1 MKSYIL
7 KRILQNNTKIIATL
21 GPASCS
27 KKAIYG
33 LIKEG
38 VDIFRLNFSH
48 GTYNS
53 YIDYIKNIREINKKY
68 GINIPILQDLQ
79 GPKIRVDNLED
90 DSILLKKNQILKILP
105 KKITGNQEQISIS
118 YKNLYKFV
126 RLKEKILLDDGKI
139 ELKVMNIKNRIISV
153 KVMNS
158 GILKPRKGVNFPNTA
173 LPAPCLTQKDKKD
186 IKFALKHKINI
197 FALSFVR
204 KAEDIITLKKYLKR
218 FTNDSVTIIAKIEK
232 PEAVKNIKSIIK
244 EVDGIMVARG
254 DLGVEMSPEKI
265 PLIQKKLINIA
276 NQYNKFVITATQ
288 MLESMIDNP
297 IPTRAETTDIYNAVI
312 DRTDAVMLSGETTIG
327 KFPIRAVRIMSK
339 ILKNAESNL
348 EHEKILLKKNRTS
361 DNRSLIAGSMYYISK
376 SLRSKYIISF
386 TNSGRS
392 AQILSKIKPDS
403 KILTFTPA
411 KRILNRSLFYY
422 GVFPFSIK
430 RFNST
435 ELMLEQAKQF
445 ILKHKLL
452 KKGDK
457 VIASLGIPLKDNPGT
472 NTLIIYDI

>member
-7 KRILQNNTKIIATL
+7 KRILKNNTKIIATL
-21 GPASCS
+21 GPASWS

-48 GTYNS
+48 GTHKT

-68 GINIPILQDLQ
+68 DINMPILQDLQ
-79 GPKIRVDNLED
+79 GPKIRVDNIED
-90 DSILLKKNQILKILP
+90 DSILLKKNQILKIIP

-118 YKNLYKFV
+118 FKNLYKFV
-126 RLKEKILLDDGKI
+126 RPKEKILLDDGKI
-139 ELKVMNIKNRIISV
+139 ELKVMNIKNMIISV

-158 GILKPRKGVNFPNTA
+158 GILKSRKGVNLPQTT
-173 LPAPCLTQKDKKD
+173 LPAPSLTQKDKKD

-204 KAEDIITLKKYLKR
+204 KVEDIITLKKYLKR
-218 FTNDSVTIIAKIEK
+218 FTNDSITIIAKIEK
-232 PEAVKNIKSIIK
+232 PEAVKNIKSIIT

-265 PLIQKKLINIA
+265 PLIQKKLISTA
-276 NQYNKFVITATQ
+276 NRYNKFVITATQ

-297 IPTRAETTDIYNAVI
+297 IPTRAETTDIYNSVI

-327 KFPIRAVRIMSK
+327 KFPIKAVRIMSK
-339 ILKNAESNL
+339 ILKNAESHL
-348 EHEKILLKKNRTS
+348 EHEKILLRKIKTP

-376 SLRSKYIISF
+376 SLRSKYMISF

-403 KILTFTPA
+403 KILTFTPD
-411 KRILNRSLFYY
+411 RQILNRSLFYY
-422 GVFPFSIK
+422 GVFPFNIK
-430 RFNST
+430 RSNMT
-435 ELMLEQAKQF
+435 EQMLEQAKQF

-457 VIASLGIPLKDNPGT
+457 VITSLGIPLKDNTGT